1 VWEVILRRAEQEDNA
16 DDGPADIDLQ
26 GPEWQAFTR
35 PGPIDLPDFTAR
47 KEPPPAKVRSWLPD
61 VVLVPRLREVSA
73 LYGFTRIDSPE
84 WEVLSADSDHIGP
97 IAREAPSWVPCAQT
111 RGEGIFLRSART
123 GSPPGKARPR
133 SWRVAG
139 FWPLVTTGG
148 ALTGGWC
155 PANGPAC
162 GTSCCTPSRALI
174 RELALECGYSASGIA
189 ERIYARSGGEPMAG
203 IMLYTAAPDSE
214 GTLGGLVSL
223 GRRDRLGGLI
233 DQALEAA
240 SNGSA
245 RHREMLGQ
253 ALADARLGRFEVML
267 VWALDRVSREG
278 VEATLAILRRF
289 AGHGTAV
296 WSLKEPWTE
305 TADPR
310 MAELLASLY
319 AWMAAGVPP
328 SFGVDQG
335 RAGAP

>member
-1 VWEVILRRAEQEDNA
+1 
-16 DDGPADIDLQ
+16 
-26 GPEWQAFTR
+26 
-35 PGPIDLPDFTAR
+35 
-47 KEPPPAKVRSWLPD
+47 

-73 LYGFTRIDSPE
+73 LYGFTRIDLPE

-111 RGEGIFLRSART
+111 RGEGIFLRFSEDRLTAWESQAAIMAR
-123 GSPPGKARPR
+123 GRVLAAGHDRWRADRRLVPGE
-133 SWRVAG
+133 
-139 FWPLVTTGG
+139 WPSVRYVLLHTF
-148 ALTGGWC
+148 AH
-155 PANGPAC
+155 
-162 GTSCCTPSRALI
+162 ALI

-189 ERIYARSGGEPMAG
+189 ERIYSRSGGEPMAA

-245 RHREMLGQ
+245 RHREMLSQ
-253 ALADARLGRFEVML
+253 AVADARLGRFEVML

-310 MAELLASLY
+310 MAKLLASLY

-328 SFGVDQG
+328 SFGADQG

>member
-1 VWEVILRRAEQEDNA
+1 
-16 DDGPADIDLQ
+16 
-26 GPEWQAFTR
+26 
-35 PGPIDLPDFTAR
+35 
-47 KEPPPAKVRSWLPD
+47 
-61 VVLVPRLREVSA
+61 
-73 LYGFTRIDSPE
+73 
-84 WEVLSADSDHIGP
+84 
-97 IAREAPSWVPCAQT
+97 
-111 RGEGIFLRSART
+111 
-123 GSPPGKARPR
+123 
-133 SWRVAG
+133 
-139 FWPLVTTGG
+139 
-148 ALTGGWC
+148 
-155 PANGPAC
+155 
-162 GTSCCTPSRALI
+162 
-174 RELALECGYSASGIA
+174 
-189 ERIYARSGGEPMAG
+189 MAG
-203 IMLYTAAPDSE
+203 IMLYTAAPESE

-319 AWMAAGVPP
+319 AWMAAEE
-328 SFGVDQG
+328 SRRRSERT
-335 RAGAP
+335 RAGLKRRKREGLPVGRQPGATDKKPRRPVRFSRPAGVLLRFDRAAAGPAILPGRGQGDLQPAAGHVRCGRVCE